1 MSNPDDHDQSH
12 DESSPAQQA
21 ADSVGSQMTSSGAPQ
36 DAPDQSQNNTSHA
49 VQTFP
54 QQQHPTETAPL
65 NQGWTMQQF
74 EEDGSGNFDHQ
85 LHDAFARFQASMR
98 ACQIAIADGRC
109 SDASSILYH
118 VTEWVVQNAERL
130 GLATDDPELYDQRFS
145 FWRDLNDNWSN
156 LFHRNVGLL
165 TSTNAPVGAQR
176 LNEMQLGNLGQ
187 HIIRWSDLLERFG
200 LVDYDLGLQEDRCL
214 KAIEAC
220 FDQWRAYWAHLGVVT
235 D

>member
-1 MSNPDDHDQSH
+1 
-12 DESSPAQQA
+12 
-21 ADSVGSQMTSSGAPQ
+21 MTSSGPPQ
-36 DAPDQSQNNTSHA
+36 DAYDQPQNNTSHA

-54 QQQHPTETAPL
+54 QQQQPTETAPL
-65 NQGWTMQQF
+65 NQEWTMQQF
-74 EEDGSGNFDHQ
+74 EEDGSGSFDHQ

-130 GLATDDPELYDQRFS
+130 GLTTDDAELYDQRFS

-165 TSTNAPVGAQR
+165 SDNHAPVGTQR

-187 HIIRWSDLLERFG
+187 HIIRWSDILERFG